1 MPNKDELLTIKEVA
15 EHFNISIQAVHK
27 RLEKDNVKPYVVRF
41 DNRVFLKKEILD
53 AELFTYNDEEKIEK
67 RIINVDEEGAPASL
81 NPQKHVRVKI
91 PLKEFEVFKAYLD
104 EHDCCPQRMFRLF
117 VREFNQMPDYQKE
130 SRVRKANKP
139 IKLKYWARMNSY
151 AQLRE
156 GEWK

>member
-1 MPNKDELLTIKEVA
+1 MPKDELLTIKEVA
-15 EHFNISIQAVHK
+15 EHFNISVQAVHK
-27 RLEKDNVKPYVVRF
+27 RLEKDNVKPFVVHS
-41 DNRVFLKKEILD
+41 DNRIFLKKEILD
-53 AELFTYNDEEKIEK
+53 AGLFTEKEKIEK
-67 RIINVDEEGAPASL
+67 KVINVDEEGEPKSL

-117 VREFNQMPDYQKE
+117 VREFNRMPDSQKE
-130 SRVRKANKP
+130 ARVRKANKP
-139 IKLKYWARMNSY
+139 IKLKYWARMYNY